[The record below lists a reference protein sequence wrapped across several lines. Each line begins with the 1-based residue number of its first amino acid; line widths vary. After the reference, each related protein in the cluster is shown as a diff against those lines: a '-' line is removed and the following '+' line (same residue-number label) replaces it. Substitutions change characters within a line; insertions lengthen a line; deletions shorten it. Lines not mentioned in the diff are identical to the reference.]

1 MTERELKNLYYI
13 EQRIKRLKY
22 RIAELE
28 QEDGLSGQVL
38 TGMPHG
44 TGVSNPVETFVM
56 KKCELLDELKKA
68 LIDKLEEEKKIRTY
82 IESIDDEEIK
92 QIIELRFLYHLN
104 WFEIGEEM
112 NMERTTASKKMRR
125 YLRTQLISHNSHH
138 NFV

>member
-28 QEDGLSGQVL
+28 QEDGLSGQAL

-44 TGVSNPVETFVM
+44 TDVSNPVETFVM

-125 YLRTQLISHNSHH
+125 YLRTQLISHNSHDF
-138 NFV
+138 FV